1 MCLAIFKP
9 KNEKIPPF
17 KTLET
22 AWQNNPD
29 GAGLAIVNGE
39 SVKIIK
45 GLMTL
50 EDLMFHLSDDSLN
63 GFDLVIHFRWS
74 TSGHVSPEMTHPF
87 PVSTDNNDLKS
98 LEIETQTAII
108 HNGVMFSPKLDSGYS
123 DTAIFTKYY
132 ALKNGL
138 NDLEI
143 SEIIGSDR
151 LAIASKD
158 GVKLVGSWHEVD
170 GLHYSNLG
178 SFESRSYRSFNDSF
192 LDDPYFYSSD
202 YAFFDSRRDS
212 YLENEELQFCPCC
225 GSDEVEQIGIR
236 SLAVECLDCGS
247 VFNETHFLES
257 DIITKKQKRKIG

>member
-9 KNEKIPPF
+9 KNKEMPSF
-17 KTLET
+17 KTLEN

-29 GAGLAIVNGE
+29 GAGLAIVNGDE
-39 SVKIIK
+39 VRIIK

-50 EDLMFHLSDDSLN
+50 EDLILELSHDYLTGLDV
-63 GFDLVIHFRWS
+63 VIHFRWA

-87 PVSTDNNDLKS
+87 PVSTDNYDLKS
-98 LEIETQTAII
+98 LRIDTDTAII
-108 HNGVMFSPKLDSGYS
+108 HNGVMFSPKLNSGYS

-138 NDLEI
+138 TDKEI
-143 SEIIGSDR
+143 NQIIGSDR
-151 LAIASKD
+151 LAIASKN
-158 GVKLVGSWHEVD
+158 GVRLIGSWHEID

-178 SFESRSYRSFNDSF
+178 SFESRSYKSFNDSF

-212 YLENEELQFCPCC
+212 FFDNEDLQICPCC
-225 GSDEVEQIGIR
+225 ESHDVEIIGIR
-236 SLAVECLDCGS
+236 SLAIECLDCGA
-247 VFNETHFLES
+247 VFNDTQFLES
-257 DIITKKQKRKIG
+257 DIMTKKQRRKIG